1 MVLAPTTPAAADW
14 TAWCRRQLVSLAPSA
29 LTLALATT
37 ALVLGWAGVDQAAQ
51 TYRTL
56 QFQLHGL
63 MLWDSGWYAG
73 NFPLGYSVLF
83 PAVAGTFG
91 IKVVAVASAVIA
103 TWSFDRFIRTYLGAR
118 PLGTWYFAVSA
129 LLPVTIGQWPFLAGE
144 AAGLLALVSLQRGRR
159 KVALVLGV
167 LAALFSPLAAA
178 FLAMGCLAWAAYSS
192 RRRWLIATAITTM
205 VVVLLLGALFPGT
218 GPFPFPWTGLV
229 PTELLCLTALTPL
242 VQTTPAVRLGAL
254 LYAAASLF
262 SFLVPNPLGGNA
274 PRLAASI
281 GVPLLACFLTAPG
294 PALSQLSHSRV
305 VRWLIERGRPVALP
319 GRWRYLAVVLVV
331 PFAIWQWAPAN
342 GIVTSPA
349 AAPYTQSSFYQP
361 LLHELSVVAPGPV
374 RVEIPP
380 TGEHWESA
388 FVAPYISLARGWER
402 QLDIADNPLFYTPQA
417 LAGTLTAPSYAGWL
431 DQVGVSYVALPSAP
445 LDYAAKAEGALL
457 QTGTVP
463 GLDLVWSSP
472 DWMLWRVTSSPG
484 LVSGPATL
492 TSMEPDHLTLYATGT
507 GLVTVR
513 VHYTK
518 FWAVTSGEA
527 CVGPASI
534 VSSPVGTGAS
544 GGSGA
549 SGVSGLSGASG
560 GAGAS
565 GGVGALGGYGS
576 GVVPGTTAPVATGSG
591 PGNPPYQWTA
601 LTVLSPGKIQL
612 SASVIHPPAPAA
624 CPAP

>member
-14 TAWCRRQLVSLAPSA
+14 TAWCRRQLVSIAPSA

-37 ALVLGWAGVDQAAQ
+37 ALLLGWAGVDQAAQ
-51 TYRTL
+51 TYRTV
-56 QFQLHGL
+56 QYQLHGL

-103 TWSFDRFIRTYLGAR
+103 TWSFDRFIRTYLGSR
-118 PLGTWYFAVSA
+118 PLGTWYFAVST

-159 KVALVLGV
+159 KLALVLGV
-167 LAALFSPLAAA
+167 VAALFSPLAAA

-192 RRRWLIATAITTM
+192 RRRWIIATAIATM
-205 VVVLLLGALFPGT
+205 VVVLLLGVLFPGT

-229 PTELLCLTALTPL
+229 ATELLCLTALTPL

-294 PALSQLSHSRV
+294 PALAQLSHSRP
-305 VRWLIERGRPVALP
+305 VRWMIGRGRPVVLP
-319 GRWRYLAVVLVV
+319 GRWRYLAVLLLV

-342 GIVTSPA
+342 GIVTSPS
-349 AAPYTQSSFYQP
+349 AAPYTQSAFYKP
-361 LLHELSVVAPGPV
+361 LLAELSVVAPRPV

-380 TGEHWESA
+380 TFAHWESA
-388 FVAPYISLARGWER
+388 FVAPYIPLARGWER
-402 QLDIADNPLFYTPQA
+402 QLDIADNPMFYTPQA
-417 LAGTLTAPSYAGWL
+417 LAGTLTAPSYASWL

-463 GLDLVWSSP
+463 GLELVWSSP
-472 DWMLWRVTSSPG
+472 DWMLWRVNSSPG

-492 TSMEPDHLTLYATGT
+492 TSIEPDHLSLYATGT
-507 GLVTVR
+507 GMVTVR

-518 FWAVTSGEA
+518 FWSVTSGDA
-527 CVGPASI
+527 CVGPANS
-534 VSSPVGTGAS
+534 GGAS
-544 GGSGA
+544 GTATGPGGAALAPAA
-549 SGVSGLSGASG
+549 SG
-560 GAGAS
+560 
-565 GGVGALGGYGS
+565 
-576 GVVPGTTAPVATGSG
+576 ATGSG
-591 PGNPPYQWTA
+591 SGTPPYQWTSV
-601 LTVLSPGKIQL
+601 TVLTPGPIEL
-612 SASVIHPPAPAA
+612 SASVLHPPAPAN
-624 CPAP
+624 CPSP